1 MEAEMPGLTS
11 GPRARGPAD
20 EWNLMDNRLISGG
33 LVMRGDGLSLA
44 DVTISLR
51 KP

>member
-1 MEAEMPGLTS
+1 
-11 GPRARGPAD
+11 
-20 EWNLMDNRLISGG
+20 MDNRLISGG